1 MERATKEIEA
11 ADRYSEV
18 DLPAQDLALGQD
30 LRKGDQMKLQESQ
43 LWESGLHAL
52 WWLHGCWG
60 RLARSGS
67 GSAGDS
73 RKLTSDVSE
82 RSTPLWGNQA
92 WHWGGKRERM
102 HSGCEES
109 PVSKGPP
116 RVHVRAWRSGLRVG
130 ASGKVLEPG
139 PCWQIECGFAV
150 FCSYYLFLSG

>member
-67 GSAGDS
+67 GSADDS
-73 RKLTSDVSE
+73 RKLTSDV
-82 RSTPLWGNQA
+82 PC
-92 WHWGGKRERM
+92 GGIRP
-102 HSGCEES
+102 GIG
-109 PVSKGPP
+109 V
-116 RVHVRAWRSGLRVG
+116 
-130 ASGKVLEPG
+130 ASGRGCIQAVKNLQLAKDRLVSMCEPG
-139 PCWQIECGFAV
+139 DLA
-150 FCSYYLFLSG
+150 

>member
-30 LRKGDQMKLQESQ
+30 LRKGEQMKLQESQ

-73 RKLTSDVSE
+73 RKLQVMSQRDTL
-82 RSTPLWGNQA
+82 PC
-92 WHWGGKRERM
+92 GGIRP
-102 HSGCEES
+102 GIG
-109 PVSKGPP
+109 V
-116 RVHVRAWRSGLRVG
+116 
-130 ASGKVLEPG
+130 ASGRG
-139 PCWQIECGFAV
+139 CIQAV
-150 FCSYYLFLSG
+150 KNL